1 MTKHLIL
8 VGGGHAHMTV
18 MLNLR
23 DYIERGHRVT
33 LIGPSPYHYYS
44 GMGPG
49 LLSGIYRPQ
58 DVRFHIKKMAENRGA
73 FFIQDTVTR
82 IDPEGKVLI
91 LHSGTEIKYDVVS
104 FNTGSYV
111 PMDSNVVLNHTIFA
125 VKPVVNLLKARQVIL
140 DLVNNGNPRLVV
152 IGGGPAAL
160 EIAGNLW
167 RLVHD
172 TGAAAAITV
181 LGGRKFLAL
190 FPEKAQRY
198 AKKSLASRNIEIV
211 EGLNVGRLENGRA
224 ILEDGREFPFDLALL
239 AWGIQ
244 PSAFFRESELPT
256 GEDGGLLVNAYL
268 QSVAYPNIFGG
279 GDCISF
285 EKRPL
290 DKVGVYAVR
299 QNPVLHH
306 NLLAALEDG
315 SLEAFQPQETYLL
328 IFNLGNGTGIFY
340 RGNWVW
346 KARLVFYLKDYI
358 DRKFM
363 KKFQVSGESLEPEN
377 LEGGNR

>member
-1 MTKHLIL
+1 MSKHLIL

-23 DYIERGHRVT
+23 TYIDRGHRVT
-33 LIGPSPYHYYS
+33 LVGPSPYHYYS

-49 LLSGIYRPQ
+49 MLSGIYRPQ
-58 DVRFHIKKMAENRGA
+58 DVRFHVKKMVEDRGA
-73 FFIQDTVTR
+73 AFIQDTVTR
-82 IDPEGKVLI
+82 IDPERKVLI
-91 LHSGTEIKYDVVS
+91 LHSGTEIQYDVVS
-104 FNTGSYV
+104 FNTGSHV
-111 PMDSNVVLNHTIFA
+111 PMDSNVVLNNTIFP

-140 DLVNNGNPRLVV
+140 DLVNNGTPRLVV

-160 EIAGNLW
+160 EISGNLW
-167 RLVHD
+167 RLVHG
-172 TGAAAAITV
+172 TGATASIIV

-198 AKKSLASRNIEIV
+198 AGKSLASRNIRIV
-211 EGLNVGRLENGRA
+211 EGFNVSRLENGRA
-224 ILEDGREFPFDLALL
+224 ILEDGSEFPYDLALL
-239 AWGIQ
+239 AWGIK
-244 PSAFFRESELPT
+244 PSNLFRESDLPT

-306 NLLAALEDG
+306 NLLAALEDR

-340 RGNWVW
+340 RENWVW
-346 KARLVFYLKDYI
+346 RGKLVFYLKDYI

-363 KKFQVSGESLEPEN
+363 KKFQVSGESLEQEN
-377 LEGGNR
+377 FEGGKR